1 MSTEADSVSIRVV
14 ARFRPLN
21 DKERAMGMGM
31 TYKFVGDEV
40 VNINVSTTTFK
51 LLQGQLSQP

>member
-51 LLQGQLSQP
+51 VLQG